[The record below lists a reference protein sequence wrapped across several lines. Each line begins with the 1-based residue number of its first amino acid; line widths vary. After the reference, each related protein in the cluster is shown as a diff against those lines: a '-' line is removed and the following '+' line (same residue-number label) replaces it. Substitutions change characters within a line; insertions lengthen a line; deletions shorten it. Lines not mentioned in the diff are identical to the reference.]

1 MAGEKGRGT
10 GVHFLASFGR
20 RDSGLSRCRNSI
32 IDKARR
38 KTLDKHQIKYA
49 GSADRDLWNVYV
61 CKQAE
66 ASLFHLFGWRDAI
79 HRTYGHPTYYLM
91 LMANDG
97 EAKTSLLH
105 TEPWRHS
112 AESML
117 GVLPLVHFKHVIFG
131 NRLVSLPFVDGG
143 GLLASS
149 REAEEILLSE
159 VIRLGRELGAAR
171 IELRHERLLASCNDT
186 SNFSKENARK
196 SLKVAT
202 KSNKVRMLLN
212 LPESS
217 ELLMG
222 SFKSKLRSQINKPLK
237 EGFASKMG
245 GLELLE
251 DFYRVFLVN
260 MRDLGSPVHSVELMR
275 NVLVEFAER
284 SRIFVV
290 YKSEEPV
297 ASALVVGLEKVL
309 RNPWASSLRK
319 YASSSPNMLLYLRML
334 EYACDNGYRVFD
346 FGRSTAGEGTYKFKE
361 QWGAE
366 PAPLYWH
373 YISLDGKLSDPAIS
387 ETEKFEMATHCW
399 RKLPLIIT
407 KFVGPSIRK
416 HISL

>member
-1 MAGEKGRGT
+1 MAT
-10 GVHFLASFGR
+10 
-20 RDSGLSRCRNSI
+20 
-32 IDKARR
+32 
-38 KTLDKHQIKYA
+38 HQIKYA
-49 GSADRDLWNVYV
+49 GNADRELWNGYV
-61 CKQAE
+61 CKHPE

-79 HRTYGHPTYYLM
+79 HRTYGHTTYYLM
-91 LMANDG
+91 LVASDG
-97 EAKTSLLH
+97 GASTTPRHAE
-105 TEPWRHS
+105 RGGHS
-112 AESML
+112 AESIL
-117 GVLPLVHFKHVIFG
+117 GVLPLVHFKHAIFG

-171 IELRHERLLASCNDT
+171 IELRHERLLASCNDA
-186 SNFSKENARK
+186 SAFSKENARK
-196 SLKVAT
+196 PLKVGT

-222 SFKSKLRSQINKPLK
+222 SFKSKLRSQINRALK
-237 EGFASKMG
+237 EGFASRMG

-275 NVLVEFAER
+275 NVLGEFAER

-319 YASSSPNMLLYLRML
+319 YASLSPNMLLYLRML
-334 EYACDNGYRVFD
+334 EYACDNGYRIFD
-346 FGRSTAGEGTYKFKE
+346 FGRSTRGEGTYKFKE
-361 QWGAE
+361 QWGAV
-366 PAPLYWH
+366 PVPLYWH
-373 YISLDGKLSDPAIS
+373 YISLDGKLPDPERS
-387 ETEKFEMATHCW
+387 EAERFEMGTHYW
-399 RKLPLIIT
+399 RKLPLIVT
-407 KFVGPSIRK
+407 KIIGPSIRK